1 MNLIVETFPATKR
14 ERGTLRYKED
24 EELTDGGGNR
34 DRQKTG
40 GNRVTETSRSGTGVA
55 KGTREAMGTKGN
67 VRGLRTIVNVRSY
80 GNVRERERERPRERQ
95 ATVMEIGPK
104 LRTEGVGRPYL

>member
-14 ERGTLRYKED
+14 ERETLRYKED
-24 EELTDGGGNR
+24 EELTNGGGNG

-55 KGTREAMGTKGN
+55 KGMCKGSGTREAKGN
-67 VRGLRTIVNVRSY
+67 V
-80 GNVRERERERPRERQ
+80 
-95 ATVMEIGPK
+95 
-104 LRTEGVGRPYL
+104 